1 MGVLVTRLLIR
12 YRKQIVEVILGFF
25 IFIVVIFMVI
35 FNNNQLTP
43 PSGEIATENKNLS
56 ESVLRYQR
64 TVEKY
69 AKQYHCE
76 EYVPYILAL
85 MQVESGGNGGDP
97 MQASES
103 LGLPPNTIQDPD
115 RSIQRGV
122 EYFAENVTRAID
134 RGSDIKTALQAYN
147 YGGGFVDF
155 ILKNGGKYSFEL
167 AKQFSYEKSGGV
179 KVSYINPMSTS
190 MGYNYRYN
198 YGNMFYVP
206 KLLEY
211 VNENPASVGTDK
223 VQQRANDTGVAQVD
237 VPKEYK
243 NKLRYP
249 RYDGHNYNTSGSYPF
264 GQCTWY
270 VFNRMAQIGKP
281 VDDFMGNGGEWGA
294 KGRALGYK
302 VSNKP
307 QVGTAISFP
316 PGSFGSDPVY
326 GHVAFVEVVNS
337 DGTLLVSE
345 CNVVNP
351 GSGTISYRVV
361 PVAVAKIASYVE

>member
-1 MGVLVTRLLIR
+1 MEALTAKLLIR
-12 YRKQIVEVILGFF
+12 YRKPIAKAILGFF
-25 IFIVVIFMVI
+25 VFIIVIFLLI
-35 FNNNQLTP
+35 FNTNQTAP
-43 PSGEIATENKNLS
+43 NGELATENQNLS
-56 ESVLRYQR
+56 ESVLRYKG

-69 AKQYHCE
+69 AKQYDGT

-97 MQASES
+97 MQSSES
-103 LGLPPNTIQDPD
+103 LGLPPNTIQDPE

-122 EYFAENVTRAID
+122 EYFVQNMKSATS
-134 RGSDIKTALQAYN
+134 RGADIKTALQAYN

-155 ILKNGGKYSFEL
+155 VIKNGGTYSFDL
-167 AKQFSYEKSGGV
+167 AKQFSYNQLGGV
-179 KVSYINPMSTS
+179 KVPYVNAISTA
-190 MGYNYRYN
+190 MGYDYRYN

-211 VNENPASVGTDK
+211 VNESPASARGDN
-223 VQQRANDTGVAQVD
+223 VQNQSNNTGVVQVE
-237 VPKEYK
+237 VPSEYK

-270 VFNRMAQIGKP
+270 AFNRMAQIGKP
-281 VDDFMGNGGEWGA
+281 VHDFMGNGGEWGT
-294 KGRALGYK
+294 KGRALGFK
-302 VSNKP
+302 VTHTP
-307 QVGTAISFP
+307 TVGTAISFP
-316 PGSFGSDPVY
+316 PGSFGSDPAY

-337 DGTLLVSE
+337 DGSLLISE

-361 PVAVAKIASYVE
+361 PAAIARIASYVE

>member
-1 MGVLVTRLLIR
+1 MSTIVAQIVIK
-12 YRKQIVEVILGFF
+12 YRKPIIHVLLGFF
-25 IFIVVIFMVI
+25 IFIILIFMLI
-35 FNNNQLTP
+35 FNQDESNDSNIASENQ
-43 PSGEIATENKNLS
+43 NLS
-56 ESVLRYQR
+56 ESVLRYKS

-69 AKQYHCE
+69 AKQYGGS

-85 MQVESGGNGGDP
+85 MQIESGGNGGDP
-97 MQASES
+97 MQSSES
-103 LGLPPNTIQDPD
+103 LGLAPNTIQEPE

-122 EYFAENVTRAID
+122 EFFIQNVKGAIQ
-134 RGSDIKTALQAYN
+134 RGADLKTALQAYN

-155 ILKNGGKYSFEL
+155 VLKNGGKYTFDL
-167 AKQFSYEKSGGV
+167 AKQFSFNMSGGV
-179 KVSYINPMSTS
+179 KVPYINAISTS

-211 VNENPASVGTDK
+211 VKETKASVKG
-223 VQQRANDTGVAQVD
+223 VQNNTNDTGVVQVQ
-237 VPKEYK
+237 VPKGYE
-243 NKLRYP
+243 NRLVYP

-281 VDDFMGNGGEWGA
+281 VNDFMGNGGEWGR
-294 KGRALGYK
+294 KGQALGFK
-302 VSNKP
+302 VTHTPK
-307 QVGTAISFP
+307 VGTAISFP
-316 PGSFGSDPVY
+316 PGSFGSDPTY

-337 DGTLLVSE
+337 NGTLLVSE

-361 PVAVAKIASYVE
+361 PASIAAIASYIE

>member
-1 MGVLVTRLLIR
+1 MGAVATKLLIR
-12 YRKQIVEVILGFF
+12 YRKPIATAILGFF
-25 IFIVVIFMVI
+25 IFIVIIFLLI
-35 FNNNQLTP
+35 FSKNQVVPNGGL
-43 PSGEIATENKNLS
+43 ATGNENLN
-56 ESVLRYQR
+56 ESVLRYKS

-69 AKQYHCE
+69 ARQYDGM

-85 MQVESGGNGGDP
+85 MQIESGGSGGDP
-97 MQASES
+97 MQSSES
-103 LGLPPNTIQDPD
+103 LGLAPNTIKDPE

-122 EYFAENVTRAID
+122 EFFVQNMKSAIN

-155 ILKNGGKYSFEL
+155 VVKNGGTYSFEL
-167 AKQFSYEKSGGV
+167 AKQFSINMSGGE
-179 KVSYINPMSTS
+179 KVPYVNALSTS

-211 VNENPASVGTDK
+211 VNESQASADGE
-223 VQQRANDTGVAQVD
+223 QSNNTGVVQVE
-237 VPKEYK
+237 VPSEYK
-243 NKLRYP
+243 NKLIYP
-249 RYDGHNYNTSGSYPF
+249 RYNGHNYNTSGSYPF

-270 VFNRMAQIGKP
+270 VFNRMTQIGKR
-281 VDDFMGNGGEWGA
+281 VDNFMGNGGEWGF

-302 VSNKP
+302 VTKTP
-307 QVGTAISFP
+307 KVGTAISFP
-316 PGSFGSDPVY
+316 PGSFGSDPIY
-326 GHVAFVEVVNS
+326 GHVAFVEVVNA

-361 PVAVAKIASYVE
+361 PVSVAKIASYIE

>member
-1 MGVLVTRLLIR
+1 
-12 YRKQIVEVILGFF
+12 
-25 IFIVVIFMVI
+25 
-35 FNNNQLTP
+35 
-43 PSGEIATENKNLS
+43 
-56 ESVLRYQR
+56 
-64 TVEKY
+64 
-69 AKQYHCE
+69 
-76 EYVPYILAL
+76 
-85 MQVESGGNGGDP
+85 GGDP
-97 MQASES
+97 MQSSES
-103 LGLPPNTIQDPD
+103 LGLPPNTIKDPE

-122 EYFAENVTRAID
+122 EFFVENMKSAIN

-155 ILKNGGKYSFEL
+155 VVKNGGTYSFEL
-167 AKQFSYEKSGGV
+167 AKQFSINMSGGE
-179 KVSYINPMSTS
+179 KVPYVNALSTS

-211 VNENPASVGTDK
+211 VNESQASAEG
-223 VQQRANDTGVAQVD
+223 VQNNSNNTGVVQVD
-237 VPKEYK
+237 VPSEYK

-270 VFNRMAQIGKP
+270 AFNRMAQIGKP
-281 VDDFMGNGGEWGA
+281 VDDFMGNGGEWGY
-294 KGRALGYK
+294 KGKALGYK
-302 VSNKP
+302 VTNKP
-307 QVGTAISFP
+307 KVGTAISFP

-326 GHVAFVEVVNS
+326 GHVAFVEVVNA

-361 PVAVAKIASYVE
+361 PASIANIASYVE